1 MEVTEVRISPAKG
14 GKVRAFASV
23 VFDDC
28 FIVNDLRVIEGR
40 EGQVFVT
47 MPARKTR
54 NGQMRDIAHP
64 LDSATREMIETK
76 VLEEFAT
83 AVDNRAVPDRAAKGG
98 GKDGQAVGHRSSVD
112 QTVQR
117 RVLDLRCSDRGE
129 RQGMIVQRASLDR
142 RSCAVGRRVIDPE
155 STRNRL
161 YSAALGASASGK
173 PPVFGSG
180 IRRFESC
187 RPSHEADSSC

>member
-28 FIVNDLRVIEGR
+28 FIVNDLRVVEGR

-64 LDSATREMIETK
+64 LNSETREQIERR
-76 VLEEFAT
+76 VLEEYEA
-83 AVDNRAVPDRAAKGG
+83 ARASKVVGERAKKGG
-98 GKDGQAVGHRSSVD
+98 SGSEDRS
-112 QTVQR
+112 
-117 RVLDLRCSDRGE
+117 VLDRLSARLFNEEFWVSDLPERG
-129 RQGMIVQRASLDR
+129 
-142 RSCAVGRRVIDPE
+142 PE
-155 STRNRL
+155 
-161 YSAALGASASGK
+161 
-173 PPVFGSG
+173 GS
-180 IRRFESC
+180 
-187 RPSHEADSSC
+187 